1 MRFAYWLQ
9 CVGVLLL
16 TALAGMSAVT
26 VVIASPKD
34 LTIQAA
40 VQIPQLVP
48 SVNMSLIGRGLETS
62 VVVNPTNPSNMIVTG
77 GQSGQGV
84 ARVSSDGGRS
94 WSIANASFAYV
105 DSVVKTGWIFID
117 PVGTFDA
124 DGNAYVGTIDNGTMD
139 WLFKSTDGGNS
150 FLLTSPFLTLG
161 DDLLVYPTGAIV
173 HPCNQGLPPYRDYPA
188 VIADPYPTSP
198 LRNNVYVLVR
208 TGARLNPTTCEF
220 GTAFERSTDG
230 GKTWGSGM
238 WLGPS
243 YFGSDFALSDNRG
256 MAVAPDG
263 TVFLSGLG
271 YCGALGD
278 AAVLKSTNG
287 GGSFQEICPSI
298 PTIGVNSVEVAA
310 VSANTVYVVV
320 YGDNGTGE
328 RLYSVVSRDGGR
340 SWSPIARIDDI
351 TTPDYVHVAN
361 QVNSMWDLSIS
372 QQTGRL
378 DVGWLDWRNNRG
390 NYTLADMY
398 YSYSYDGI
406 SWAKNIRLTPQ
417 GPYYYCTISS
427 PTNCTGTGNDF
438 MWVTSSYSTSG
449 DTAYIVASLGKA
461 ACVSSCFSLLTR
473 FVTVTFPPQS
483 LRVSVF
489 YTDSSL
495 SLLPLDNNGNST
507 VNILLAKGTVEST
520 SPRQVLAWVNVTNI
534 GSIPIESLVL
544 NETLPLDWT
553 INPPWMPAKV
563 GVHVYHGNGTSLTTN
578 QEITRASTITV
589 SQGNPEVVHLTLTDL
604 TATSIGHALMPG
616 GNILLSVRL
625 SYDLIKTSQS
635 PVSYPLGYTD
645 TASVASWTLP
655 YYVGSESST
664 STSNSFTALVK
675 MVGDPCEPGDARI
688 VAVSKY
694 MVVQ

>member
-1 MRFAYWLQ
+1 MIRLRFAYWLQ

-198 LRNNVYVLVR
+198 LRNN
-208 TGARLNPTTCEF
+208 
-220 GTAFERSTDG
+220 
-230 GKTWGSGM
+230 
-238 WLGPS
+238 
-243 YFGSDFALSDNRG
+243 
-256 MAVAPDG
+256 
-263 TVFLSGLG
+263 
-271 YCGALGD
+271 
-278 AAVLKSTNG
+278 
-287 GGSFQEICPSI
+287 
-298 PTIGVNSVEVAA
+298 
-310 VSANTVYVVV
+310 VYVVV

-635 PVSYPLGYTD
+635 PVSYPLGCTD